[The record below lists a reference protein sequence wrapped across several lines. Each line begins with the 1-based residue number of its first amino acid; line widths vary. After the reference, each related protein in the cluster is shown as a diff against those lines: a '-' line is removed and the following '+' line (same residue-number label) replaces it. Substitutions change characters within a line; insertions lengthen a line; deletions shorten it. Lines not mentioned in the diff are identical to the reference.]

1 MFKQSPLAPRA
12 RQTLPKEL
20 KRSLGPLLVK
30 AYAAQVPLYLI
41 GGCVR
46 DILLG
51 RPSLDVDV
59 VLEGPAE
66 PIVRAAAKLYKAK
79 LVSHPQFLTFTLPLR
94 GRRHL
99 DIATARTETYAEPAV
114 LPVVEPASL
123 QEDLYRRDFSINAIA
138 LSLNAADFGHIWDP
152 FGGLEDLKAKKIRV
166 LHALSFQDDPTRIF
180 RAARFAGRF
189 GYNLEWRTREWLTE
203 AIAQQLPARLSG
215 ARLREELIPLLM
227 EKDPRPAFRLL
238 SQWGALTFLVPN
250 LKWEKSHETFFGHAG
265 RQAKSEDTLLLR
277 LLVLLHAIPFP
288 KAVGSLGH
296 LMFPQK
302 TIEQIDTALTLV
314 ARMKDGTLSS
324 KDLQQYSKRPLP
336 PEVKSFVGKAVKLK
350 ALSPRKEAV
359 EDWQK
364 FHDSAPC
371 LTGRDVR
378 DLGYKPGPI
387 YTKIFDAL
395 RQARWEG
402 KLRTREEEI
411 RFLQNTFPIS
421 NGQ

>member
-302 TIEQIDTALTLV
+302 TIEQIDTALTL
-314 ARMKDGTLSS
+314 G
-324 KDLQQYSKRPLP
+324 
-336 PEVKSFVGKAVKLK
+336 
-350 ALSPRKEAV
+350 
-359 EDWQK
+359 
-364 FHDSAPC
+364 
-371 LTGRDVR
+371 
-378 DLGYKPGPI
+378 
-387 YTKIFDAL
+387 
-395 RQARWEG
+395 
-402 KLRTREEEI
+402 
-411 RFLQNTFPIS
+411 S
-421 NGQ
+421 NGENVSLNRSPVGIFQQGRVTLGADDLFIGLASLFGV